1 VIATKP
7 IKIVPLSKS
16 SLEAGANHQRSAKHV
31 RLALTMVLLIQFKT
45 PPSPK
50 GANKEQSYDG
60 LEKKLKEVFSERS
73 SILHQLSKTSKELDS
88 IKGNLQSLK
97 NDDSVAKK
105 DVQRILEL
113 SHKQR
118 EEMKSLQAALQKQL
132 DEANERAEKQQ
143 ATIKFLKV
151 EMEKKTKIIK
161 DLQQEKATLSGLVDM
176 LEPAANGHG
185 RRRPSFEPV
194 TFLQHVPCSFPNLVT
209 SPDQSMSRWNGN
221 LLFASRKHWWLISMD
236 DMKRRESRGCC
247 GKGVVRVLYPAGRIR
262 NLANMALNK
271 SLKTKLLS
279 GHKLCDAYAEESK
292 KIQAQLK
299 ELRYGKKDLIFKG
312 QQLMDLEHKL
322 TVAKEEL
329 EKTALDK
336 ESQLKALKD
345 TVHICFSAVLHNQ
358 PSSSQRFP
366 TSPTHLF
373 RYSSLINSSRVTF
386 QQPHAKDISKVQRIV
401 TASKSPVNIGVMRRE
416 SGGVKECQMEKT
428 GGNCFQNQTEES
440 ALESKKLPEPQQQRS
455 QAQTGKFNTKL
466 SDDSEEAEGGS
477 SKKTKPH
484 KYN

>member
-1 VIATKP
+1 MKFIQAVCLLLLCPA
-7 IKIVPLSKS
+7 V
-16 SLEAGANHQRSAKHV
+16 SLN
-31 RLALTMVLLIQFKT
+31 T
-45 PPSPK
+45 
-50 GANKEQSYDG
+50 QSYDG
-60 LEKKLKEVFSERS
+60 LERKLKEVFSERS

-113 SHKQR
+113 SHKQ

-161 DLQQEKATLSGLVDM
+161 DLQQE
-176 LEPAANGHG
+176 
-185 RRRPSFEPV
+185 
-194 TFLQHVPCSFPNLVT
+194 
-209 SPDQSMSRWNGN
+209 
-221 LLFASRKHWWLISMD
+221 
-236 DMKRRESRGCC
+236 
-247 GKGVVRVLYPAGRIR
+247 
-262 NLANMALNK
+262 NK
-271 SLKTKLLS
+271 SLKNKLLS

-322 TVAKEEL
+322 TIAKEEL

-358 PSSSQRFP
+358 PSSSHRFP
-366 TSPTHLF
+366 TSSTHLF

-386 QQPHAKDISKVQRIV
+386 QQPHAK
-401 TASKSPVNIGVMRRE
+401 
-416 SGGVKECQMEKT
+416 
-428 GGNCFQNQTEES
+428 
-440 ALESKKLPEPQQQRS
+440 
-455 QAQTGKFNTKL
+455 
-466 SDDSEEAEGGS
+466 
-477 SKKTKPH
+477 
-484 KYN
+484 

>member
-1 VIATKP
+1 MKFIQAVCVMLLCPA
-7 IKIVPLSKS
+7 LS
-16 SLEAGANHQRSAKHV
+16 LHTR
-31 RLALTMVLLIQFKT
+31 
-45 PPSPK
+45 
-50 GANKEQSYDG
+50 QSYEG
-60 LEKKLKEVFSERS
+60 LEKKLRDVFSERS

-143 ATIKFLKV
+143 ATIKYLKM

-161 DLQQEKATLSGLVDM
+161 DLQQE
-176 LEPAANGHG
+176 
-185 RRRPSFEPV
+185 
-194 TFLQHVPCSFPNLVT
+194 
-209 SPDQSMSRWNGN
+209 
-221 LLFASRKHWWLISMD
+221 
-236 DMKRRESRGCC
+236 
-247 GKGVVRVLYPAGRIR
+247 
-262 NLANMALNK
+262 NK
-271 SLKTKLLS
+271 SLKNKLLS
-279 GHKLCDAYAEESK
+279 GNKLCDAYAEESK

-312 QQLMDLEHKL
+312 EQLMDLEHKL
-322 TVAKEEL
+322 TIAKEEL

-358 PSSSQRFP
+358 PSSSHRLP
-366 TSPTHLF
+366 TNPSHLF

-386 QQPHAKDISKVQRIV
+386 QQPHAKDISKAQRIV
-401 TASKSPVNIGVMRRE
+401 TATKSPMNVGVMRRE
-416 SGGVKECQMEKT
+416 NGSITECQMEKT
-428 GGNCFQNQTEES
+428 GGDCFQNQTAES
-440 ALESKKLPEPQQQRS
+440 FLERKELPEQHQQRS
-455 QAQTGKFNTKL
+455 QVQIGSLNTKR
-466 SDDSEEAEGGS
+466 SDDSKEAERRN
-477 SKKTKPH
+477 SKIDKAT
-484 KYN
+484 

>member
-1 VIATKP
+1 MRFIRAVCLLLLCPA
-7 IKIVPLSKS
+7 LS
-16 SLEAGANHQRSAKHV
+16 LNTR
-31 RLALTMVLLIQFKT
+31 
-45 PPSPK
+45 
-50 GANKEQSYDG
+50 QSYDG

-88 IKGNLQSLK
+88 IKGNLQLLK

-143 ATIKFLKV
+143 AMIKFLKV

-161 DLQQEKATLSGLVDM
+161 DLQQE
-176 LEPAANGHG
+176 
-185 RRRPSFEPV
+185 
-194 TFLQHVPCSFPNLVT
+194 
-209 SPDQSMSRWNGN
+209 
-221 LLFASRKHWWLISMD
+221 
-236 DMKRRESRGCC
+236 
-247 GKGVVRVLYPAGRIR
+247 
-262 NLANMALNK
+262 NK
-271 SLKTKLLS
+271 SLKNKLLS
-279 GHKLCDAYAEESK
+279 GNKLCDAYAEESK

-322 TVAKEEL
+322 TIAKEEL

-358 PSSSQRFP
+358 PSSSHRFP

-386 QQPHAKDISKVQRIV
+386 QQPHIKDIAKVQRIV
-401 TASKSPVNIGVMRRE
+401 TSPKSAVNTGVMRRK
-416 SGGVKECQMEKT
+416 SDGVKECQMEKT
-428 GGNCFQNQTEES
+428 GGDCYQNQTEES
-440 ALESKKLPEPQQQRS
+440 ASGSKKLVELHQQQS
-455 QAQTGKFNTKL
+455 QAQSGKLDTKL
-466 SDDSEEAEGGS
+466 ADDSDKAKGGGS
-477 SKKTKPH
+477 SKKTKLH
-484 KYN
+484 TYN

>member
-1 VIATKP
+1 MKFIQAVCLLLLFPA
-7 IKIVPLSKS
+7 LS
-16 SLEAGANHQRSAKHV
+16 NNTR
-31 RLALTMVLLIQFKT
+31 
-45 PPSPK
+45 
-50 GANKEQSYDG
+50 QSYDG

-88 IKGNLQSLK
+88 IKGNLQTLK
-97 NDDSVAKK
+97 KDESVAKK

-161 DLQQEKATLSGLVDM
+161 DLQQE
-176 LEPAANGHG
+176 
-185 RRRPSFEPV
+185 
-194 TFLQHVPCSFPNLVT
+194 
-209 SPDQSMSRWNGN
+209 
-221 LLFASRKHWWLISMD
+221 
-236 DMKRRESRGCC
+236 
-247 GKGVVRVLYPAGRIR
+247 
-262 NLANMALNK
+262 
-271 SLKTKLLS
+271 
-279 GHKLCDAYAEESK
+279 SK

-299 ELRYGKKDLIFKG
+299 ELRYGKKDLMFKG
-312 QQLMDLEHKL
+312 QQLLDLEHKL

-358 PSSSQRFP
+358 PSSSHRFP

-386 QQPHAKDISKVQRIV
+386 QQPHAKDISKVQRII
-401 TASKSPVNIGVMRRE
+401 TATKSPVNIRVMRRE
-416 SGGVKECQMEKT
+416 DGDVKECQLEK
-428 GGNCFQNQTEES
+428 NASECFQNQTEES
-440 ALESKKLPEPQQQRS
+440 AAESKKLPDVQKQRS
-455 QAQTGKFNTKL
+455 QEQTGKFDTKL
-466 SDDSEEAEGGS
+466 SHDSEEAEGGS
-477 SKKTKPH
+477 SKKKAT
-484 KYN
+484 

>member
-1 VIATKP
+1 MKFIQAVCLLLLCPA
-7 IKIVPLSKS
+7 V
-16 SLEAGANHQRSAKHV
+16 SLNTR
-31 RLALTMVLLIQFKT
+31 
-45 PPSPK
+45 
-50 GANKEQSYDG
+50 QSYDG
-60 LEKKLKEVFSERS
+60 LERKLKEVFSERS

-161 DLQQEKATLSGLVDM
+161 DLQQE
-176 LEPAANGHG
+176 
-185 RRRPSFEPV
+185 
-194 TFLQHVPCSFPNLVT
+194 
-209 SPDQSMSRWNGN
+209 
-221 LLFASRKHWWLISMD
+221 
-236 DMKRRESRGCC
+236 
-247 GKGVVRVLYPAGRIR
+247 
-262 NLANMALNK
+262 NK
-271 SLKTKLLS
+271 SLKNKLLS
-279 GHKLCDAYAEESK
+279 GNKLCDAYAEE
-292 KIQAQLK
+292 
-299 ELRYGKKDLIFKG
+299 G

-322 TVAKEEL
+322 TIAKEEL

-358 PSSSQRFP
+358 PSSSHRFP
-366 TSPTHLF
+366 TSSTHLF

-401 TASKSPVNIGVMRRE
+401 TASKSSVNAMRRE

-428 GGNCFQNQTEES
+428 GSDCFQNQTEES
-440 ALESKKLPEPQQQRS
+440 APQSKSLPESQQQRS
-455 QAQTGKFNTKL
+455 PEQSGRFNTKPT
-466 SDDSEEAEGGS
+466 DGGEEAEGGGS
-477 SKKTKPH
+477 RKTTH
-484 KYN
+484 QDD

>member
-1 VIATKP
+1 M
-7 IKIVPLSKS
+7 
-16 SLEAGANHQRSAKHV
+16 G
-31 RLALTMVLLIQFKT
+31 
-45 PPSPK
+45 PK
-50 GANKEQSYDG
+50 GTEPKKERKISQVGRQSYDG

-88 IKGNLQSLK
+88 IKGNIQSLK
-97 NDDSVAKK
+97 NDDTVAKK

-143 ATIKFLKV
+143 ATIKLIKV

-161 DLQQEKATLSGLVDM
+161 DLQQE
-176 LEPAANGHG
+176 
-185 RRRPSFEPV
+185 
-194 TFLQHVPCSFPNLVT
+194 
-209 SPDQSMSRWNGN
+209 
-221 LLFASRKHWWLISMD
+221 
-236 DMKRRESRGCC
+236 
-247 GKGVVRVLYPAGRIR
+247 
-262 NLANMALNK
+262 NK
-271 SLKTKLLS
+271 SLKNKLLS
-279 GHKLCDAYAEESK
+279 GNKLCDAYAEEDLTETPKNLNCMQIKYNTLDLGGFPVPSDFKSK

-322 TVAKEEL
+322 TIAKEEL

-345 TVHICFSAVLHNQ
+345 TVHICFSAVLQNQ
-358 PSSSQRFP
+358 PSSSHRFP
-366 TSPTHLF
+366 TSSTHLF

-386 QQPHAKDISKVQRIV
+386 QQPHAKHSTYKRLLAPVSPAAAVHFDGRSDKSEQALIVKITGVHHLSALPVQVEDISKVQRIV
-401 TASKSPVNIGVMRRE
+401 TASKSPMNTGVMRRE
-416 SGGVKECQMEKT
+416 SSGGKECQMEKT
-428 GGNCFQNQTEES
+428 GGDCFQNQTEES
-440 ALESKKLPEPQQQRS
+440 APDSKRLPEPQQQRS
-455 QAQTGKFNTKL
+455 QAQTEKFNTKP

>member
-1 VIATKP
+1 MPEV
-7 IKIVPLSKS
+7 
-16 SLEAGANHQRSAKHV
+16 V
-31 RLALTMVLLIQFKT
+31 RIT
-45 PPSPK
+45 
-50 GANKEQSYDG
+50 GQSYDG

-88 IKGNLQSLK
+88 IKGNIQSLK
-97 NDDSVAKK
+97 NDDAVAKK

-113 SHKQR
+113 SNKQR

-143 ATIKFLKV
+143 ATIKLIKV

-161 DLQQEKATLSGLVDM
+161 DLQQE
-176 LEPAANGHG
+176 
-185 RRRPSFEPV
+185 
-194 TFLQHVPCSFPNLVT
+194 
-209 SPDQSMSRWNGN
+209 
-221 LLFASRKHWWLISMD
+221 
-236 DMKRRESRGCC
+236 
-247 GKGVVRVLYPAGRIR
+247 
-262 NLANMALNK
+262 NK
-271 SLKTKLLS
+271 SLKNKLLS
-279 GHKLCDAYAEESK
+279 GNKLCDAYAEESK

-299 ELRYGKKDLIFKG
+299 ELRYGKKDLIFKAKLKHRFSYPAEWLEVTDVFIIKITYNQDENEMNVLCPHSVTKSNEG

-322 TVAKEEL
+322 TIAKEEL

-345 TVHICFSAVLHNQ
+345 TVHICFSAVLQNQ
-358 PSSSQRFP
+358 PSSSHRFP
-366 TSPTHLF
+366 GSSTHLF

-401 TASKSPVNIGVMRRE
+401 TASKSPMNTGVMRRE
-416 SGGVKECQMEKT
+416 SGGGKECQMEKT
-428 GGNCFQNQTEES
+428 GGDCFQNQTEES
-440 ALESKKLPEPQQQRS
+440 APDSKRLPEPQQQRS
-455 QAQTGKFNTKL
+455 QAQTGKFNTKP
-466 SDDSEEAEGGS
+466 SDDSEEAEGGG

>member
-1 VIATKP
+1 MKFIQAICLLLLFP
-7 IKIVPLSKS
+7 ALSI
-16 SLEAGANHQRSAKHV
+16 NTR
-31 RLALTMVLLIQFKT
+31 
-45 PPSPK
+45 
-50 GANKEQSYDG
+50 QSYDG

-161 DLQQEKATLSGLVDM
+161 DLQQE
-176 LEPAANGHG
+176 
-185 RRRPSFEPV
+185 
-194 TFLQHVPCSFPNLVT
+194 
-209 SPDQSMSRWNGN
+209 
-221 LLFASRKHWWLISMD
+221 
-236 DMKRRESRGCC
+236 
-247 GKGVVRVLYPAGRIR
+247 
-262 NLANMALNK
+262 NK
-271 SLKTKLLS
+271 SLKNKLLS

-358 PSSSQRFP
+358 PSSSHRFP

-401 TASKSPVNIGVMRRE
+401 TATKSPVNIGVMRRE
-416 SGGVKECQMEKT
+416 SGAVKECQMEKA
-428 GGNCFQNQTEES
+428 GGDCFQNQEES
-440 ALESKKLPEPQQQRS
+440 TPERKKQPEPEEQRI
-455 QAQTGKFNTKL
+455 QNQTAELDTKH
-466 SDDSEEAEGGS
+466 SDDSKEAAGGGS
-477 SKKTKPH
+477 RKTKPNKH
-484 KYN
+484 D

>member
-1 VIATKP
+1 MKSIQAIFLLLLCP
-7 IKIVPLSKS
+7 ALSLNS
-16 SLEAGANHQRSAKHV
+16 RH
-31 RLALTMVLLIQFKT
+31 
-45 PPSPK
+45 
-50 GANKEQSYDG
+50 SYDG
-60 LEKKLKEVFSERS
+60 LEQKLKEVFSQRS

-97 NDDSVAKK
+97 HDETVSKK

-161 DLQQEKATLSGLVDM
+161 DLQQE
-176 LEPAANGHG
+176 
-185 RRRPSFEPV
+185 
-194 TFLQHVPCSFPNLVT
+194 
-209 SPDQSMSRWNGN
+209 
-221 LLFASRKHWWLISMD
+221 
-236 DMKRRESRGCC
+236 
-247 GKGVVRVLYPAGRIR
+247 
-262 NLANMALNK
+262 NK
-271 SLKTKLLS
+271 SLKNKLLS

-312 QQLMDLEHKL
+312 QQLLDLEQKL
-322 TVAKEEL
+322 SVAKEEL

-345 TVHICFSAVLHNQ
+345 TVHICFSAVLQ
-358 PSSSQRFP
+358 SQNSHRFP
-366 TSPTHLF
+366 PAHLF
-373 RYSSLINSSRVTF
+373 RYPALANSSRITF

-401 TASKSPVNIGVMRRE
+401 SGSKSPANVGVMRRE
-416 SGGVKECQMEKT
+416 SGGVKECQMEKSA
-428 GGNCFQNQTEES
+428 GECLQSQTEEP
-440 ALESKKLPEPQQQRS
+440 ETPETPETKERPEPQQQRS
-455 QAQTGKFNTKL
+455 PAPSGKTNPEPQKH
-466 SDDSEEAEGGS
+466 D
-477 SKKTKPH
+477 
-484 KYN
+484 

>member
-1 VIATKP
+1 MKFIQAICLLLLCP
-7 IKIVPLSKS
+7 ALS
-16 SLEAGANHQRSAKHV
+16 LNTR
-31 RLALTMVLLIQFKT
+31 
-45 PPSPK
+45 
-50 GANKEQSYDG
+50 QSYDG

-73 SILHQLSKTSKELDS
+73 GILQQLSKTSKELDS

-161 DLQQEKATLSGLVDM
+161 DLQQE
-176 LEPAANGHG
+176 
-185 RRRPSFEPV
+185 
-194 TFLQHVPCSFPNLVT
+194 
-209 SPDQSMSRWNGN
+209 
-221 LLFASRKHWWLISMD
+221 
-236 DMKRRESRGCC
+236 
-247 GKGVVRVLYPAGRIR
+247 
-262 NLANMALNK
+262 NK
-271 SLKTKLLS
+271 SLKNKLLS
-279 GHKLCDAYAEESK
+279 GNKLCDAYAEESK

-322 TVAKEEL
+322 TIAKEEL

-358 PSSSQRFP
+358 PSSSHRFP

-373 RYSSLINSSRVTF
+373 KYSSLINSSRVTF
-386 QQPHAKDISKVQRIV
+386 QQPHAKDVSKVQRIV
-401 TASKSPVNIGVMRRE
+401 TASKSAMNASVMRRE
-416 SGGVKECQMEKT
+416 SDRVKACQMEKA
-428 GGNCFQNQTEES
+428 GADCFQNQTEES
-440 ALESKKLPEPQQQRS
+440 APKSKKLPEQQQQRS
-455 QAQTGKFNTKL
+455 HAHTGKLNTKL
-466 SDDSEEAEGGS
+466 SDSDEAEGGG
-477 SKKTKPH
+477 SKHSKTH
-484 KYN
+484 KDN

>member
-1 VIATKP
+1 MKFIQAIGLLLLCP
-7 IKIVPLSKS
+7 ALS
-16 SLEAGANHQRSAKHV
+16 LNTR
-31 RLALTMVLLIQFKT
+31 
-45 PPSPK
+45 
-50 GANKEQSYDG
+50 QSYDG

-97 NDDSVAKK
+97 KDDSVAKK

-132 DEANERAEKQQ
+132 DEANEKAEKQQ
-143 ATIKFLKV
+143 ATIKLLKV

-161 DLQQEKATLSGLVDM
+161 DLQQE
-176 LEPAANGHG
+176 
-185 RRRPSFEPV
+185 
-194 TFLQHVPCSFPNLVT
+194 
-209 SPDQSMSRWNGN
+209 
-221 LLFASRKHWWLISMD
+221 
-236 DMKRRESRGCC
+236 
-247 GKGVVRVLYPAGRIR
+247 
-262 NLANMALNK
+262 NK

-322 TVAKEEL
+322 TIAKEEL

-358 PSSSQRFP
+358 PGSSHRFP
-366 TSPTHLF
+366 TSHLF
-373 RYSSLINSSRVTF
+373 RYSSLINSSRVTY

-401 TASKSPVNIGVMRRE
+401 TARKSPMNIEVMRRE
-416 SGGVKECQMEKT
+416 SGGVKDCQMEKT
-428 GGNCFQNQTEES
+428 GGDCFKNQTEES
-440 ALESKKLPEPQQQRS
+440 APESKKLPETQQQRS
-455 QAQTGKFNTKL
+455 QVQTESTTKL
-466 SDDSEEAEGGS
+466 SDDSEDAEGGS

-484 KYN
+484 EIN